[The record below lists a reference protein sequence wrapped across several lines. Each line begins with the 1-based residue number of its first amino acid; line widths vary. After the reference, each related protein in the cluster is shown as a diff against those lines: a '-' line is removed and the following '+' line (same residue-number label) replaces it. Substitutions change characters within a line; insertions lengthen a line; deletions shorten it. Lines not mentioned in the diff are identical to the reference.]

1 MGGLGIDIDTTTVLA
16 GVLVFAIFLY
26 VVMDGFDLGL
36 AMLFPVMHEDD
47 RDLMVDTIAPVWD
60 GNETWLVL
68 GGGGLLAGFPAA
80 YAILMPA
87 LYVPVI
93 AMLLGLVFRGVAFEF
108 RARAPQRGRRWWDA
122 GFWLGSTVA
131 ALMQGI
137 ALGTVLQGV
146 RVEGTAYAGGWFDW
160 ATPFTLLTGVSVC
173 GAYILLGAGW
183 LILKTEGRLRD
194 EAYAI
199 ARPMAL
205 VVLGSIVAVSAA
217 TPFLQGE
224 YWRRWFS
231 WPTMALAAPVPL
243 VLAGLAVLLLRALA
257 ARRDR
262 WPMPLTLAIFA
273 MCFAGLGISMFPW
286 IVPGALT
293 IHDAAAPET
302 SQRFFLV
309 GVIILIPMILVY
321 TAYAYWVFR
330 GKVRAGAG
338 YH

>member
-1 MGGLGIDIDTTTVLA
+1 MNGLGIDLDVSTVLA
-16 GVLVFAIFLY
+16 GVLVLGIFLY
-26 VVMDGFDLGL
+26 VVMDGFDLGM

-47 RDLMVDTIAPVWD
+47 RDVMVDTVAPVWD

-87 LYVPVI
+87 LYVPII

-108 RARAPQRGRRWWDA
+108 RARHEGRKHWWDA

-131 ALMQGI
+131 ALMQGV
-137 ALGTVLQGV
+137 ALGAVLQGV
-146 RVEGTAYAGGWFDW
+146 RVRDGAYAGGWFDW
-160 ATPFTLLTGVSVC
+160 LTPFTVLTGISVC
-173 GAYILLGAGW
+173 AAYILLGACW

-205 VVLGSIVAVSAA
+205 VVLGAIAAVSIA
-217 TPFLQGE
+217 TPFLHGD
-224 YWRRWFS
+224 YWRRWFT
-231 WPTMALAAPVPL
+231 WPTMGVAAAVPVL
-243 VLAGLAVLLLRALA
+243 VAGVAVLLLRMLA

-262 WPMPLTLAIFA
+262 WPFFLSLALFA
-273 MCFAGLGISMFPW
+273 LCFVGLGVSMFPW

-293 IHDAAAPET
+293 IHDAAAPEK
-302 SQRFFLV
+302 SQTFFLV
-309 GVIILIPMILVY
+309 GVVMLIPVILVY

-330 GKVRAGAG
+330 GKVSAGTG
-338 YH
+338 YHG

>member
-1 MGGLGIDIDTTTVLA
+1 MSGLGIDLDVSTVLA
-16 GVLVFAIFLY
+16 GVLVLGIFLY
-26 VVMDGFDLGL
+26 VVMDGFDLGM

-47 RDLMVDTIAPVWD
+47 RDVMVDTVAPVWD

-87 LYVPVI
+87 LYVPI
-93 AMLLGLVFRGVAFEF
+93 TAMLLGLVFRGVAFEF
-108 RARAPQRGRRWWDA
+108 RARHEGRKHWWDA

-131 ALMQGI
+131 ALMQGV
-137 ALGTVLQGV
+137 ALGAVLQGV
-146 RVEGTAYAGGWFDW
+146 RVQDGAYAGGWFDW
-160 ATPFTLLTGVSVC
+160 LTPFTVLTGISVC
-173 GAYILLGAGW
+173 AAYILLGACW

-205 VVLGSIVAVSAA
+205 VVLGAIVAVSVA
-217 TPFLQGE
+217 TPFLHGD
-224 YWRRWFS
+224 YWRRWFT
-231 WPTMALAAPVPL
+231 WPTMGVAAVVPGL
-243 VLAGLAVLLLRALA
+243 VAGVAAVLLRTLA

-262 WPMPLTLAIFA
+262 WPFFLSLALFA
-273 MCFAGLGISMFPW
+273 LCFAGLGVSMFPW

-293 IHDAAAPET
+293 IHDAAAPEK
-302 SQRFFLV
+302 SQSFFLV
-309 GVIILIPMILVY
+309 GVVTLIPVILVY

-330 GKVRAGAG
+330 GKVSADTG
-338 YH
+338 YHG